1 MAISGN
7 SKGTALVT
15 GASSGIGAIY
25 ADRLARRGYD
35 LVLVARDA
43 ARLDALAGRL
53 RGAYAIAVTP
63 VPADLG
69 KSDDLAAIAARL
81 RDDAA
86 IAMLV
91 NCAGVGPS
99 GKLLAADPGALDRM
113 VALNVNAAHALAV
126 AAARAFT
133 ARGTGAIIN
142 IASVV
147 ALMQERFNA
156 SYVATKSFVLG
167 FTQALDAEV
176 KPLGVK
182 VQAVLPGF
190 TRTEIFGRAGVD
202 IGVIPAAMMM
212 DAGAM
217 VDAALA
223 GFDQGELVTIP
234 SLDDPDLW
242 RDLETARQ
250 KLIPHLSKDRPAA
263 RYAAAGR

>member
-1 MAISGN
+1 MTISA
-7 SKGTALVT
+7 STKGTALIT

-35 LVLVARDA
+35 LLLVARDA
-43 ARLDALAGRL
+43 GRL
-53 RGAYAIAVTP
+53 IELSMRLRREYSIEATP
-63 VPADLG
+63 LAADLG
-69 KSDDLAAIAARL
+69 KPPELAAVVERL
-81 RDDAA
+81 RTDST
-86 IAMLV
+86 ISILV

-99 GKLLAADPGALDRM
+99 GKLLAAEPASLDRL
-113 VALNVNAAHALAV
+113 VHLNVNALHALAV
-126 AAARAFT
+126 AAARAFA
-133 ARGTGAIIN
+133 ARGAGAIIN

-156 SYVATKSFVLG
+156 SYVASKSFVLS

-176 KPLGVK
+176 KPLGVR

-202 IGVIPAAMMM
+202 IGIIPAAMMM
-212 DAGAM
+212 EAGAM

-223 GFDQGELVTIP
+223 GFEQGELVTIP

-242 RDLETARQ
+242 RDLENARQ
-250 KLIPHLSKDRPAA
+250 KLTPHLSKDRPAA